1 MDINELNLSS
11 ISHISG
17 NIIQISQN
25 ESVEDV
31 EISFDSNSKNKLS
44 RLLSTGTVTRENQ
57 NLTINSLI
65 AKSEYEDFLTKGQ
78 YPFIKTP
85 TGFAMTT
92 NPVSRPRFKA
102 VLQALV
108 THKNNSSLL
117 YAIEF
122 SIGNFSFDFTN
133 SQKTILDKEI
143 EFENVGMTVYPGSIN
158 VKILED

>member
-1 MDINELNLSS
+1 MNINELNLSN

-17 NIIQISQN
+17 NIIQISPN
-25 ESVEDV
+25 ESVEVV

-65 AKSEYEDFLTKGQ
+65 AESKYEDFLTKGQ
-78 YPFIKTP
+78 SPFIETP

-92 NPVSRPRFKA
+92 DPVSRPRFKA
-102 VLQALV
+102 VFQAV
-108 THKNNSSLL
+108 APHKNNSSLF

-133 SQKTILDKEI
+133 SRKTIFDKEI
-143 EFENVGMTVYPGSIN
+143 EFKNVDMTVYPGSIN

>member
-1 MDINELNLSS
+1 MDINELNLSN

-17 NIIQISQN
+17 NIIQISSN

-44 RLLSTGTVTRENQ
+44 RLLSTGAVSRENQ

-65 AKSEYEDFLTKGQ
+65 LKFECEEFLTKGQ
-78 YPFIKTP
+78 SPFIKTS

-92 NPVSRPRFKA
+92 NSVSRPHFKA

-108 THKNNSSLL
+108 THKNDPSLY
-117 YAIEF
+117 YAVEVL
-122 SIGNFSFDFTN
+122 IGNFSFDFTN

-143 EFENVGMTVYPGSIN
+143 EFENVGMMVYPGSIS